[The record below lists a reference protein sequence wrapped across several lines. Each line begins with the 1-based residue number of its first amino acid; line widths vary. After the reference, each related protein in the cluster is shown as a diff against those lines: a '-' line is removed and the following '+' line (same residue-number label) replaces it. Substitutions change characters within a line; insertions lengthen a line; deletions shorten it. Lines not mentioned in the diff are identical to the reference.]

1 MINYYVELDYKLEDD
16 LTIET
21 GGVSHSE
28 YTLEEFLGESDLL
41 DKKDEILTEETLST
55 LNQHLKDAGIKRV
68 TPTTF
73 FDFKKVN
80 YTVDGDILTERF
92 TTDELT
98 AIYSFFEKMSSLRKL
113 NRETYLKTKDEQF
126 SLLIYKIIE
135 ESLSDFVYDIS
146 LFKKGEDYN
155 KLEFLEN
162 IHMINKQREEL
173 LYNKLKNSLLK
184 STLNEITK
192 FNNEPSLFKNQYLK
206 IFETF
211 FFLEEI
217 TKEHIEEYL
226 RKSNL
231 FYINLDGDMVYSE
244 YWDYRDSLQPSTI
257 KHIIDYA
264 MQYETSIISAL
275 YDYSC
280 EHDWL
285 SFDTEIFKVTDQ
297 YIDEYCDS
305 IIDVDDLAIQDTVL
319 DYINDIVKYEHNLED
334 LLNNSTLDDLT
345 IYFGEN
351 WDDDYDN
358 LSVWTDAHE
367 EFEKNNKLCADT
379 INDLENTT
387 VGWLVKSQGYNVT
400 DIFTNKD
407 DEFCKQVYSE
417 LFEYETDLSGLQL
430 IALPYTTDFEAI
442 LDLYNNKPVIIKKG
456 TMFGL
461 FNQIHGSGA
470 GLEIKTV
477 KDIELNDT
485 IKYDIDIEYH
495 ESSYN
500 YSPNCVYGY
509 LDRPNKEQ
517 LERVGENAD

>member
-1 MINYYVELDYKLEDD
+1 MTNYYVELDYKLEDD
-16 LTIET
+16 PTIET
-21 GGVSHSE
+21 GGISHSE

-257 KHIIDYA
+257 KRLISDAQQWNI
-264 MQYETSIISAL
+264 SILDAL
-275 YDYSC
+275 YHYAC
-280 EHDWL
+280 ENDWL
-285 SFDTEIFKVTDQ
+285 TYDTEIFKLADQ
-297 YIDEYCDS
+297 YMDKYCDS
-305 IIDVDDLAIQDTVL
+305 IIDADDLDVLDTVH
-319 DYINDIVKYEHNLED
+319 DYIIDNVIYEHNLKD

-351 WDDDYDN
+351 WDDSYND
-358 LSVWTDAHE
+358 LSVWVDAHE
-367 EFEKNNKLCADT
+367 EFEENNKLCDDT
-379 INDLENTT
+379 IDDLENTT
-387 VGWLVKSQGYNVT
+387 VGWFIKTQGYNVE
-400 DIFTNKD
+400 DIFIYKD
-407 DEFCKQVYSE
+407 DEFCKQVYGE

-430 IALPYTTDFEAI
+430 IALPYTNDFEAV
-442 LDLYNNKPVIIKKG
+442 LDLYNNKSVIIKAG
-456 TMFGL
+456 TAFGL
-461 FNQIHGSGA
+461 FNRIHGSGS
-470 GLEIKTV
+470 GLGITTV
-477 KDIELNDT
+477 KDIMVVSDVNVNV
-485 IKYDIDIEYH
+485 DIEYQD
-495 ESSYN
+495 SSYN
-500 YSPNCVYGY
+500 YSPNAVYGY
-509 LDRPNKEQ
+509 LDRPIKEQ
-517 LERVGENAD
+517 LARVL